1 MCVSLIE
8 SYLELR
14 LAFRLIDG
22 LPPGTIENDG
32 EMEMLF
38 FECLYEPY
46 AFNAAFDTFDK
57 LKYIVVVI
65 PVMFSGALYVPLGPS
80 L

>member
-38 FECLYEPY
+38 FECLY
-46 AFNAAFDTFDK
+46 
-57 LKYIVVVI
+57 
-65 PVMFSGALYVPLGPS
+65 
-80 L
+80 